1 VASRK
6 RVDNSVLPQVLNR
19 LRRARSAVDAPIA
32 AFIATTEQDPYRV
45 LTGCIL
51 SLRTQDRV
59 TAAAA
64 ERLFALAPGMEALA
78 RSRVASVERAIY
90 PVGFYRTK
98 ARRLVEIATRLV
110 AEHGGRVPDSIDDL
124 LELPGVGRKTANLV
138 VTVAYRR
145 PGICVDTHVHR
156 ITNRWGYVATRNPDE
171 TERRLREVLPRRYWI
186 ELNGLLVAFGQTVCR
201 PTHPRCGDCA
211 VVAWCARVG
220 VAERAPARATH
231 KRVTV
236 R

>member
-1 VASRK
+1 
-6 RVDNSVLPQVLNR
+6 VLPQVLKR
-19 LRRARSAVDAPIA
+19 LRRAPSAASAPVT
-32 AFIATTEQDPYRV
+32 AFIATAEQSPYRV

-64 ERLFALAPGMEALA
+64 ERLFAIAPDVASLA
-78 RSRVASVERAIY
+78 RARVAAIERAIY

-98 ARRLVEIATRLV
+98 SRRLVEIARRLL
-110 AEHGGRVPDSIDDL
+110 AAHGGEVPDSIDEL
-124 LELPGVGRKTANLV
+124 LGLPGVGRKTANLV

-156 ITNRWGYVATRNPDE
+156 ITNRWGYVATRTPAQ
-171 TERRLREVLPRRYWI
+171 TEQRLREILPRRYWI
-186 ELNGLLVAFGQTVCR
+186 EINALLVAFGQTVCR
-201 PTHPRCGDCA
+201 PTHPRCADCP
-211 VVAWCARVG
+211 VSTWCARVG
-220 VAERAPARATH
+220 VVERPPRY

>member
-1 VASRK
+1 MLMSRRA
-6 RVDNSVLPQVLNR
+6 RVTNETLPQVLRKIRR
-19 LRRARSAVDAPIA
+19 LPLAAEAPVT
-32 AFIATTEQDPYRV
+32 AFIATTVRDPYRV

-64 ERLFALAPGMEALA
+64 ERLFALAPDLPTLA
-78 RSRVASVERAIY
+78 RTRVAAIERAIY
-90 PVGFYRTK
+90 PVGFFRTK
-98 ARRLVEIATRLV
+98 ARRLVEIARILLERHDGV
-110 AEHGGRVPDSIDDL
+110 VPDSLDAL

-156 ITNRWGYVATRNPDE
+156 IANRWGYVRTRSPDE
-171 TERRLREVLPRRYWI
+171 TESRLRDVLPRRYWI

-201 PTHPRCGDCA
+201 PVHPRCEACPVRDLCA
-211 VVAWCARVG
+211 QLG
-220 VAERAPARATH
+220 VARNRAATRL
-231 KRVTV
+231 KGA
-236 R
+236 